1 METRRPRAKK
11 SLGQNFLAAPRV
23 AERIAGFLDPVPGDR
38 VFEIGPGRGALTA
51 PLALSGAA
59 LAAFEIDRALA
70 AGLRAAYEG
79 RPNVEIVEADI
90 RGIDLDAEAARRGAS
105 GFKLAGN
112 IPYNLTSTILIDLAR
127 WRRLGV
133 AVLMVQREVGDR
145 VLSPPGSRGCGILS
159 IFLRSYFIMERM
171 LTVRPGSFTP
181 PPKVMSVVVRFTPDN
196 ASAGPADRTAYFAF
210 LKACFSQRRKKLRS
224 AVQALDVPGGAAAL
238 SARAGVDLDRR
249 PEELSLGEWFALYDA
264 WRALKG
270 GTAC

>member
-1 METRRPRAKK
+1 METPRRRAKK
-11 SLGQNFLAAPRV
+11 SLGQNFLASPRV
-23 AERIAGFLDPVPGDR
+23 AERIAGFLDPVPGDL

-51 PLALSGAA
+51 PLALSGAGF
-59 LAAFEIDRALA
+59 AAFEIDGALA
-70 AGLRAAYEG
+70 AELRAAYDS

-90 RGIDLDAEAARRGAS
+90 REVDLDEEAGRRGAKT
-105 GFKLAGN
+105 FKLAGN

-127 WRRLGV
+127 WRQLGV

-145 VLSPPGSRGCGILS
+145 VLSPPGSRNCGILS

-196 ASAGPADRTAYFAF
+196 ASTGPADRGAYLSF
-210 LKACFSQRRKKLRS
+210 LKACFSQRRKKLRGV
-224 AVQALDVPGGAAAL
+224 VQALDVPGGAGAL
-238 SARAGVDLDRR
+238 AGRAGIDLDRR
-249 PEELSLGEWFALYDA
+249 PEELALDEWFALYDA

-270 GTAC
+270 GIPC